1 MISMGRQDWIHQVV
15 EVEEEASKA
24 LVDSVVLVEEA

>member
-15 EVEEEASKA
+15 EVEEASKA